1 MMEREDSQPSAVS
14 NSGKDGDER
23 NLEAVEDRPDAERPL
38 PARVHE
44 MPTILGE
51 MQRKLAPKEAW
62 TEPEE
67 DGHRDIAVGDKTVG
81 KQSKNTRRKQSL
93 WVMRTKRFCGE
104 ASVVGLRYVAS
115 PLASPFR
122 RSVWALLLLFGA
134 GFTAFQIQ
142 DRVRYFLTRPV
153 SINLR
158 IQHAEEIRFPTV
170 TICNENRITYS
181 SAVSHGI

>member
-1 MMEREDSQPSAVS
+1 MMEGDSQPSAVN
-14 NSGKDGDER
+14 NSGKVGVVRNVEQAAEER
-23 NLEAVEDRPDAERPL
+23 PAEERPL
-38 PARVHE
+38 PAKVHK

-51 MQRKLAPKEAW
+51 IQRKLAPKEAW
-62 TEPEE
+62 TGPED
-67 DGHRDIAVGDKTVG
+67 DGQRDSGREKIIG
-81 KQSKNTRRKQSL
+81 KQSKNTRRKPSL
-93 WVMRTKRFCGE
+93 WMTRTKRFCYE